1 MIRIVTGSEISVRK
15 TEMSTVIKMIRG
27 RGERSGIRL
36 FSSPGEKLQ
45 EFGEQGCY
53 KRRAGGKTKK
63 NVA

>member
-1 MIRIVTGSEISVRK
+1 
-15 TEMSTVIKMIRG
+15 MSTVIKMIRG